1 MISDKLDGSSQI
13 LTKEE
18 DLSNKESVLKKRKEL
33 EELQRNLYNKM
44 DILEKKYTE
53 LFKTDLI
60 NRNIKDKCFC
70 L

>member
-44 DILEKKYTE
+44 GIL
-53 LFKTDLI
+53 
-60 NRNIKDKCFC
+60 
-70 L
+70 

>member
-33 EELQRNLYNKM
+33 EELQRNLYNKNGHSRKE
-44 DILEKKYTE
+44 IYR
-53 LFKTDLI
+53 I
-60 NRNIKDKCFC
+60 V
-70 L
+70 

>member
-33 EELQRNLYNKM
+33 EELQRNLYIIN
-44 DILEKKYTE
+44 L
-53 LFKTDLI
+53 LI
-60 NRNIKDKCFC
+60 SIKFIKIFGSFNF
-70 L
+70 